1 MENPFDI
8 FETELNKY
16 NPEEIGLYS
25 DCIINYLIVKDV
37 LKWKKNK
44 LMMNPIMLG
53 KSKFYRYHIT
63 YNMDKIS
70 GDFIIDTYYGNAG
83 NKYIKSKLFRE
94 LKGKYELSKI

>member
-1 MENPFDI
+1 MKNPFDI

-16 NPEEIGLYS
+16 SPEEAVYG
-25 DCIINYLIVKDV
+25 DCIVDALIKKGV

-44 LMMNPIMLG
+44 LMMNPIKLG

-63 YNMDKIS
+63 YSMDKIS

>member
-1 MENPFDI
+1 MENDFDI

-16 NPEEIGLYS
+16 NPEEIGIYS
-25 DCIINYLIVKDV
+25 DCIINELVKKGV
-37 LKWKKNK
+37 LEYKKNK
-44 LMMNPIMLG
+44 LMINPIMLG

-63 YNMDKIS
+63 YTMCQIS

-94 LKGKYELSKI
+94 LKEKYELSKI